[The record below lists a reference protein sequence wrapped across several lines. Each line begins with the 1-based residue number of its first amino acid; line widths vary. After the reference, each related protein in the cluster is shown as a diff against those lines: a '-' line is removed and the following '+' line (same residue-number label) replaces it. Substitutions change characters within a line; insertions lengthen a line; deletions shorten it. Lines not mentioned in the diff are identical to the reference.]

1 MHPHNTP
8 LQKTQDTLWPSHVPS
23 HIKTWVDRFFQLLDG
38 YTPEAAQQWAELYT
52 PDGVFEAFGQSFRGP
67 EGMQPASLNILQS
80 SAQAQRA
87 KTLAIPTA
95 ISAHLLRFWAMFPG
109 LLHTPKSIYISRG
122 THTHTS
128 PGSAMDIIFVT
139 NYAVTFPNGQFVSG
153 ESVAVLSVVEEGNRL
168 AIMLNKLIL
177 VRTNKSDGFNPD

>member
-1 MHPHNTP
+1 MHLHNTP

-38 YTPEAAQQWAELYT
+38 YTPEAARQWAELYT

-67 EGMQPASLNILQS
+67 EGMQPPSLNIIQS
-80 SAQAQRA
+80 SAQTQRA

-122 THTHTS
+122 TH
-128 PGSAMDIIFVT
+128 PGSVMDIISVT

-153 ESVAVLSVVEEGNRL
+153 ESVAVLSVAEEGNCL
-168 AIMLNKLIL
+168 AIKLNKLIL
-177 VRTNKSDGFNPD
+177 VRTNKTRWIRFP

>member
-1 MHPHNTP
+1 MHLHNTP

-38 YTPEAAQQWAELYT
+38 YTPEAARQWAELYT

-67 EGMQPASLNILQS
+67 E
-80 SAQAQRA
+80 
-87 KTLAIPTA
+87 A

-122 THTHTS
+122 THTH
-128 PGSAMDIIFVT
+128 PGSAMDIISVT

-153 ESVAVLSVVEEGNRL
+153 ESVAVLSVVKEGNRL

-177 VRTNKSDGFNPD
+177 DPNPLMEALAAQSSGAGDKACSSSHHENVAEDILDAQT